1 MLITAML
8 LKPARSSSI
17 NQSKKFPLR
26 LILVVP
32 FVLQIF
38 AAVGLTGYLSL
49 RNRQKAVNDLATKL
63 QTEVSARIDQHLDSY
78 LATARHLA
86 QVNGDTIDLGLLD
99 PQDLEKLGHYFW
111 KQMQLYNVG
120 YISFGSAT
128 NEFASSGRFFEDG
141 RITVSEVSQRRN
153 NDRNERIYNT
163 DSQGNRT
170 KVATLNKNYT
180 FWKEAWYSET
190 VQAGKPI
197 WSHIYQ
203 WEVAP
208 EILSVSANRP
218 VYDQN
223 KNLLGVIGIDQRLTQ
238 ISDFLRKLKV
248 SPNGKTFILER
259 NGLVVATS
267 STEPSFTI
275 VDKKPQR
282 LRALDS
288 RDRLMSSTTKYLT
301 ERFGDISNIKDSQ
314 QLDFLLN
321 GERQFI
327 QVRPWRDD
335 WGLDWLVVV
344 AVPET
349 DFMGQ
354 INANTRIT
362 ILLCL
367 GALVLATVL
376 GVYTSR
382 WITQPILLL
391 SRASEAIANGELD
404 QKVAESG
411 VNELGVLAKSFNRM
425 AQQLREFFTTLETTN
440 QQLEIR
446 VEERTADLQ
455 QAKKA
460 ADTANYAKSEFLA
473 NMSHELRT
481 PLNGILGY
489 AQILHRSQTL
499 MEKERNG
506 ISIIH
511 QCGSH
516 LLTLINDIL
525 DLSKIEAQKMELY
538 PTNFHF
544 PAFLQGVAEICRIRA
559 EQKGITFTYL
569 VESQIPQGIHADE
582 KRLRQVL
589 INLLGN
595 AIKFTD
601 NGGVTFK
608 VELVATDVV
617 ADVTDEL
624 SVGRTDQASA
634 TKSAMHDVTDVAD
647 KLMVG
652 RTDQASATSATKSVA
667 KIRFQIEDT
676 GIGMTSEQLEKIF
689 LPFEQVGDQVR
700 KTEGTGLGLAISQ
713 KIVSLM
719 SSTME
724 VQSQPGKGSIFW
736 FDLELPTA
744 PNWSEAAKV
753 LPPGTIIGF
762 TGKQRK
768 ILVVDDKWE
777 NRSVVVNLLEPIGFD
792 IIEASN
798 GQEGLDKATEFQPDL
813 IITDLIMPVMDG
825 FKMIQHLRQSPPLK
839 EVVVI
844 ASSASVFETDQHKSL
859 DAGANEFLP
868 KPLQAENLLEM
879 LRVHLRLEWVYEEK
893 EVAGQQQDE
902 SISLAPATIVPPPAE
917 DLLKLYDLAL
927 KGRVSAIKDQVEKLA
942 QLDVKFAPFAEEIS
956 QFAKSFQIEKIQDLI
971 KKYVDE
977 ETSKKV

>member
-49 RNRQKAVNDLATKL
+49 RNGQKAVNDLATKL

-86 QVNGDTIDLGLLD
+86 QVNGDAIDLGLLN

-111 KQMQLYNVG
+111 KQIQLYNVG
-120 YISFGSAT
+120 YISFAT
-128 NEFASSGRFFEDG
+128 KTGEFAGSGYYVGNGVVVNQTYPKKYGNQDNYVYE
-141 RITVSEVSQRRN
+141 
-153 NDRNERIYNT
+153 T

-170 KVATLNKNYT
+170 KLADLYKNYE
-180 FWKEAWYSET
+180 FQKEGWFAQT
-190 VQAGKPI
+190 VEAGKPT
-197 WSHIYQ
+197 WTLYQ
-203 WEVAP
+203 WEITP
-208 EILSVSANRP
+208 FPLSVSANRP
-218 VYDQN
+218 VYD
-223 KNLLGVIGIDQRLTQ
+223 KNHNLIGVIGIDQRLSQ
-238 ISDFLRKLKV
+238 ISDFLRHSKV
-248 SPNGKTFILER
+248 SPSGKTFILER
-259 NGLVVATS
+259 NGLIVATS
-267 STEPSFTI
+267 STEQPFTI
-275 VDKKPQR
+275 VNGKPKRKK
-282 LRALDS
+282 AIESGDH
-288 RDRLMSSTTKYLT
+288 LMSSTTKYLT

-327 QVRPWRDD
+327 QVTPWRDD

-349 DFMGQ
+349 DFMRQ

-411 VNELGVLAKSFNRM
+411 VNELEVLAKSFNHM
-425 AQQLREFFTTLETTN
+425 AQQLRESFTTLETTN

-489 AQILHRSQTL
+489 AQILQRSQTL

-634 TKSAMHDVTDVAD
+634 TKSAMDDVTDVAD

-700 KTEGTGLGLAISQ
+700 KTEGTGLGLAITQ

-868 KPLQAENLLEM
+868 KPLPAENLLEM

-956 QFAKSFQIEKIQDLI
+956 QFSKSFQIEKIQDLI
-971 KKYVDE
+971 RKYVDE